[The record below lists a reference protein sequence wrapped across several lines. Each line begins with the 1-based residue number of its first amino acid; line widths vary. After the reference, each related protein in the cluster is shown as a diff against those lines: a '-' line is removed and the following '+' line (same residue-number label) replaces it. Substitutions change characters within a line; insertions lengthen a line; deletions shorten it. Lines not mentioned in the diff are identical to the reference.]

1 MDMLCMIM
9 HLITLCTPCIAIILM
24 SHTCIFAID
33 HAEPGHEESSELA
46 PVEGGN
52 YEQDQSKLKCI

>member
-9 HLITLCTPCIAIILM
+9 HLITLCTPCILIILM
-24 SHTCIFAID
+24 SHTCIFTID
-33 HAEPGHEESSELA
+33 HAEPGHEESPEPA

-52 YEQDQSKLKCI
+52 YEQDQSKPKCI